1 VSDDW
6 RTIVKFDE
14 RGLIPAIVQDDD
26 TGDVLTLAYMNEE
39 SLRRTIDTGETWF
52 WSRSRNELWHKG
64 ATSGNT
70 QSVVSITGDCDDDA
84 ILVTVRPH
92 GPACHKGE
100 NSCFHTLVHNE
111 IKRPPGLGRQLEDLY
126 KVVQHRQR
134 ERPEGSYTSYLFAE
148 GLDKILKK
156 VGEEAAETIIA
167 AKNTDHQEF
176 VGEVA
181 DLIYHLLVLLV
192 ERDTSLTEI
201 SSELACRHEV
211 STTSR

>member
-1 VSDDW
+1 MSLD
-6 RTIVKFDE
+6 VKFDE
-14 RGLIPAIVQDDD
+14 RGLFPAIIQDAE

-39 SLRRTIDTGETWF
+39 SLRRTMETGETWF

-70 QSVVSITGDCDDDA
+70 QSVVSVTVDCDEDA
-84 ILVTVRPH
+84 VLVGVRPH

-100 NSCFHTLVHNE
+100 QSCFHADFATNKPMTRSGDV
-111 IKRPPGLGRQLEDLY
+111 GFGRQLNQLY
-126 KVVQHRQR
+126 RVIESRKC
-134 ERPEGSYTSYLFAE
+134 ERPEGSYTSYLFDE

-156 VGEEAAETIIA
+156 VGEETAETIIA
-167 AKNTDHQEF
+167 AKNADREQF
-176 VGEVA
+176 VGEVS

-201 SSELACRHEV
+201 SAELARRHEV